1 MVRRSGS
8 RRSAFTLIEVLVVIA
23 IIAILIG
30 LLLPAVQKVREA
42 AARMKCS
49 NNLKQ
54 MALAA
59 HNFESSFQSLPP
71 GEWKRSTD
79 GGTSRPSLNTV
90 ILAYI
95 EQANKFNQFNFD
107 FDVHSAT
114 VNLPAQ
120 QQDVPTFLCPSD
132 SSNAQLT
139 NATGATIGR
148 ANYFGNIGALADS
161 RSASDPKGGIFF
173 VKVPTNPGETPR
185 GISISAISD
194 GTSNTVMFAEVMRS
208 QLPNAATIDYTTNVQ
223 HPDLSVLPDLYDGRN
238 AVGCVG
244 GTSVAKRIGYVGLQY
259 HRGGINHQSLYSH
272 TLPINWNK
280 NTGNPATQK
289 YTCGDGSFRRA
300 HIPPSSYHSGGANVA
315 LSDGSVRFVRD
326 SVDFVTWQA
335 YGTRAGGEVAT
346 LD

>member
-1 MVRRSGS
+1 MLKRKG
-8 RRSAFTLIEVLVVIA
+8 FTLIELLVVIA

-59 HNFESSFQSLPP
+59 HNFESAFSSLPP

-79 GGTSRPSLNTV
+79 GGTQRPSLNTV

-107 FDVHSAT
+107 FDVHTGT
-114 VNLPAQ
+114 VNFPAQ
-120 QQDVPTFLCPSD
+120 EQDVPTFLCPSE
-132 SSNAQLT
+132 SSSAQMT
-139 NATGATIGR
+139 NANGRPIGR
-148 ANYFGNIGALADS
+148 SNYFGNIGAMADS
-161 RSASDPKGGIFF
+161 RSATDARGGIFF
-173 VKVPTNPGETPR
+173 VKVPTNPGETPQ
-185 GISISAISD
+185 GIKIGAISD

-208 QLPNAATIDYTTNVQ
+208 QQPNAAAVDYTTNVQ
-223 HPDLSVLPDLYDGRN
+223 SGDIAVAPGLYDGRL
-238 AVGCVG
+238 VTGCAG
-244 GTSVAKRIGYVGLQY
+244 GTVAKRIGYVGLQY

-280 NTGNPATQK
+280 NTGNTATQK
-289 YTCGDGSFRRA
+289 YTCGDASFRRA